1 MVTTSRD
8 RFRISW
14 VLVDTL
20 ALGPAPLAERHL
32 QRLEAEQ
39 IKSVFSLCGE
49 DEVPPPAGLNQRFRF
64 ERFVLPDHRSS
75 QILELHQLQA
85 AIRHLDLLSQYGPVY
100 VHCVAAMERSPLLCI
115 AWLVKRQG
123 LTPTEALD
131 YIMQVHPGTN
141 PLPRQLALV
150 RQLESPIIPTSH
162 SESTS

>member
-1 MVTTSRD
+1 MVTTSQD

-14 VLVDTL
+14 VLVDAL

-39 IKSVFSLCGE
+39 IKAIFSLCGE
-49 DEVPPPAGLNQRFRF
+49 DEAPPPADMHQRFRC

-85 AIRHLDLLSQYGPVY
+85 ALRHLDQLSQYGPVY

-115 AWLVKRQG
+115 AWLVERQG

-150 RQLESPIIPTSH
+150 RQLVSPITQTSH
-162 SESTS
+162 SDSTS